1 VQANGRGREYWDG
14 FEVVK
19 SSLSVDDMVS
29 GERCTCAI
37 ANWQLEKSASVAD
50 RPSFGK
56 SRGCSHVNV
65 DE

>member
-1 VQANGRGREYWDG
+1 
-14 FEVVK
+14 
-19 SSLSVDDMVS
+19 VDDMVS
-29 GERCTCAI
+29 GERCTRAI
-37 ANWQLEKSASVAD
+37 ANWQLEKSAWVAN